1 MDAGAVV
8 SDVAA
13 SLVGGAGTVVESSAV
28 AGTGAGVGGVTAVSA
43 AAEAVGCLLVLAVGA
58 AVVDVAMAAD
68 GVPGVAVGVVDGMTD
83 SAVTLGVAGRGVRGL
98 GGEVAPGTLDV
109 TSEVVE
115 VAVVEV
121 AVGDVAPVV
130 GTCWVAAPGMWAVV
144 AGASVET
151 VVRAGAHEGDGAVVA
166 FVEASTRPV
175 PGCVVSVTGSTTA
188 AQKVVEA
195 GGALVE
201 AVVADVSAAVNT
213 GGGVTNFL
221 VVVAGVS
228 ALEISA
234 GDFVVVAV
242 VPPGVP
248 EVITGVDV
256 TGRRDA
262 SVVEETRTLVG
273 EDNSGTV
280 TAVEVWTGVEV
291 ASTRGGSEV
300 CSLVTGRVEASVL
313 GRGAPVG
320 VSGGDA
326 AVAAGETVSS
336 ASGVEA
342 EV

>member
-115 VAVVEV
+115 VAV
-121 AVGDVAPVV
+121 GDVAPVV
-130 GTCWVAAPGMWAVV
+130 DTVAAPGMWAVV

-151 VVRAGAHEGDGAVVA
+151 AVRAGAHEGDGAVVA

>member
-109 TSEVVE
+109 TSE
-115 VAVVEV
+115 VVEV